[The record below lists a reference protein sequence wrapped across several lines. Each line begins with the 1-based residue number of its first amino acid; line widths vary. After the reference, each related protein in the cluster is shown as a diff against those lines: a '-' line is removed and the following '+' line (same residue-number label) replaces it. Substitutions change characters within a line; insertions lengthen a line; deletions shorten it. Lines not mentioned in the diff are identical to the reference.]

1 MTPPSRLLY
10 IREWMAARLRAPQG
24 LSAPILASRLGL
36 AGAAAAA
43 ACGLAHFCLNWQR
56 LNPDGPSY
64 VDLGQRLLASGLA
77 RGWSAHWSPLYG
89 LSAAVAAQLAE
100 ARGLHPLA
108 GVQALNALFYLAN
121 LAACLAFTREL
132 LYSLAPESGGR
143 RAGLFQLVS
152 VSLFC
157 TITVRFGWATLVTP
171 DLAVSLLALVSAAL
185 TLRFLRNPTARGSA
199 LAGAALGV
207 AYWFK
212 SVALPLFLWWFLVV
226 LWVLRKRPSE
236 RRRLAWAVLVWLVL
250 VAPLVGITSR
260 AAGKF
265 TIGESG
271 RHAWLWYVQG
281 SFYVER
287 ADGRRPLA
295 GAVRHPVPTL
305 LEDPKVYFFGDRFP
319 EATYALWYDPYHWQA
334 GAELRLSAAESARA
348 FLRNSRAML
357 RVWLSRTLLPFFVLL
372 VCAAPW
378 LVRRDA
384 GDAPR
389 FVVLFAGLP
398 VLALL
403 FLHAEM
409 RFFYA
414 QFVMLVT
421 VGGLSL
427 CFGERERR
435 RSPLAV
441 LLLAIAFWGLAVS
454 LVHGV
459 PRRTSS
465 AAVVAEAAA
474 RGGVREGMRVCTIGD
489 LNGSAWAWYARVRVV
504 AELPLAEYRRV
515 TGAGRNLGEEVLR
528 AFDAAGCQAAVA
540 TLAEDD
546 PAPSGWPRPAGA
558 PVYVRLLSPP
568 SQSAPARIQSTHATT
583 NRARDASR

>member
-1 MTPPSRLLY
+1 
-10 IREWMAARLRAPQG
+10 MAARLRAPQG
-24 LSAPILASRLGL
+24 LSAHVLASRLGL

-43 ACGLAHFCLNWQR
+43 ACGLAHYYLNWQR

-64 VDLGQRLLASGLA
+64 VDLGRELLASGLA

-89 LSAAVAAQLAE
+89 LVAAMAAQLAE

-108 GVQALNALFYLAN
+108 GVQALNALLYLAN
-121 LAACLAFTREL
+121 LAACLGFTREL
-132 LYSLAPESGGR
+132 LHSLAPEASDR
-143 RAGLFQLVS
+143 WTGLFQLLS

-157 TITVRFGWATLVTP
+157 TLTVRFGWATLVTP
-171 DLAVSLLALVSAAL
+171 DLAVSLLVLVSAAL
-185 TLRFLRNPTARGSA
+185 TLGFLRNPAPAGSA

-212 SVALPLFLWWFLVV
+212 SVALPLFLWWFLLV
-226 LWVLRKRPSE
+226 LWVLRKRLAE
-236 RRRLAWAVLVWLVL
+236 RRRLAWAVLVWFVL

-265 TIGESG
+265 SIGESG

-295 GAVRHPVPTL
+295 VPVRHPVPAL
-305 LEDPKVYFFGDRFP
+305 LEDPKIYVFGDRFP
-319 EATYALWYDPYHWQA
+319 EATYALWYDPYYWQA
-334 GAELRLSAAESARA
+334 GAELRPSAAELARA
-348 FLRNSRAML
+348 FLRNSRAIL
-357 RVWLSRTLLPFFVLL
+357 HVWLSRTLLPFFVLL

-378 LVRRDA
+378 LMRRGGSDA
-384 GDAPR
+384 SR
-389 FVVLFAGLP
+389 FLLLFAGLP

-421 VGGLSL
+421 LGGLSL
-427 CFGERERR
+427 WCGVRERH

-441 LLLAIAFWGLAVS
+441 LLLALAFWGLAVS
-454 LVHGV
+454 AFQGV

-474 RGGVREGMRVCTIGD
+474 RGGVRPGMRICTIGD
-489 LNGSAWAWYARVRVV
+489 LNSSPWAWYARVRVV

-515 TGAGRNLGEEVLR
+515 TSAGRSLGHEVLR
-528 AFDAAGCQAAVA
+528 AFETAGCQAAVA
-540 TLAEDD
+540 ILTEDD
-546 PAPSGWPRPAGA
+546 PAPPGWLRPTGA

-568 SQSAPARIQSTHATT
+568 
-583 NRARDASR
+583 